1 MDALSERWD
10 QFQMKHSYKGLAL
23 IVDNIRN
30 YYGRF
35 VKGTSRGSIW
45 VGPVTE
51 PLKIMDNNYWVV
63 STDYETYAIT
73 Y

>member
-1 MDALSERWD
+1 M
-10 QFQMKHSYKGLAL
+10 
-23 IVDNIRN
+23 IVDNVRN

-45 VGPVTE
+45 VGPVME

>member
-10 QFQMKHSYKGLAL
+10 QFQMKHSYKGL
-23 IVDNIRN
+23 
-30 YYGRF
+30 